1 MGILIVALLVFIS
14 LYFKF
19 LNSNRILYY
28 LFVFVCILA
37 ILGVI
42 SYSKE
47 QSPYL
52 NLSGIVGYEISK
64 FLMTFFTKFFS
75 LVILISILA
84 FPKIPNIYL
93 KKFFYSI
100 LALFLIQLPFKSPH
114 FIDEFIGFFKYP
126 IFIILGLVILYV
138 NFREFIKFPKKPK
151 EELLNKVARIQD
163 EDEKED
169 HYQLV
174 IEKKQSSNLEV
185 KEAVKPQLVYRKEL
199 LNVFKEDKDNGF
211 DEFDDLSSLIEEK
224 FLEFGIKG
232 KVVNK
237 MIGPVITR
245 YEFEPAAGIKLS
257 RIQSLSDD
265 LTLRL
270 KTADVRITPPLPNKG
285 LIGIEV
291 PNKYK
296 KVVYFKKLIES
307 EEFINSKKPLL
318 FALGVEVDGKP
329 RYEDLSKMPHLL
341 IAGTT
346 GSGKSV
352 CINSIIASLIIK
364 NTPNTLRL
372 LLIDPKMV
380 ELSLYEGIPHLLM
393 PVVKDRKYA
402 VKVLKMA
409 VAWMEYRYKLL
420 AKVGAKSLESYNAK
434 TKDHKPYIVIII
446 DEFADL
452 ILTQGKEVEGPIAR
466 LAQMARAVGIHL
478 IVATQRPSVDV
489 ITGIIKANFPVRIAF
504 KVPSKIDSRVILD
517 IVGAEKLLG
526 KGDML
531 YIPPTSSEPERLHGA
546 YISEE
551 EIVHMVHKIV
561 ADYLSQKFLEKFS
574 KTDQELVNKIVE
586 GGFVS
591 IFCRDDDIA
600 LKEKQEVVSNLIR
613 EYLRL
618 EISNE
623 QIIQVIEEI
632 RSEYYEAIDE
642 FLAYFEEGDEEDIGE
657 FSGNYDPLIKE
668 AIKLIAGRKTTSA
681 TFLQRKL
688 KIGFARAARIIDQL
702 EELGLIGPA
711 DGPKPREVRISPEKL
726 DEILRKI

>member
-1 MGILIVALLVFIS
+1 MGILVIALFISIS
-14 LYFKF
+14 LYFRF
-19 LNSNRILYY
+19 LNFNRILYY
-28 LFVFVCILA
+28 LFVFVGFLA
-37 ILGVI
+37 ILSVI
-42 SYSKE
+42 SYSE
-47 QSPYL
+47 GQSPYF
-52 NLSGIVGYEISK
+52 NFSGIVGYELSK
-64 FLMTFFTKFFS
+64 FLTTFFTKFFS
-75 LVILISILA
+75 IIILISILA
-84 FPKIPNIYL
+84 FPKIPNTYL

-100 LALFLIQLPFKSPH
+100 LALFLIQLPFKSPY
-114 FIDEFIGFFKYP
+114 FINEFIGFFKYP
-126 IFIILGLVILYV
+126 IFITLGLVILYI
-138 NFREFIKFPKKPK
+138 NFKEFIKFSKKSK
-151 EELLNKVARIQD
+151 E
-163 EDEKED
+163 ED
-169 HYQLV
+169 HYT
-174 IEKKQSSNLEV
+174 NLEI
-185 KEAVKPQLVYRKEL
+185 KEVVKPQPVYKKEL
-199 LNVFKEDKDNGF
+199 LDLFKEEKDN
-211 DEFDDLSSLIEEK
+211 EFGEFEDLSSLIEEK

-257 RIQSLSDD
+257 KIQSLSDD

-291 PNKYK
+291 PNKYRK
-296 KVVYFKKLIES
+296 IVYFKKLVEND
-307 EEFINSKKPLL
+307 EFINSKKPLL

-364 NTPNTLRL
+364 NTPDTLRL

-409 VAWMEYRYKLL
+409 VSWMEYRYKLL
-420 AKVGAKSLESYNAK
+420 SKAGVKSLESYNAK
-434 TKDHKPYIVIII
+434 TNDYKPYIVIII
-446 DEFADL
+446 DEFSDL

-504 KVPSKIDSRVILD
+504 KVPSKVDSRIILD

-531 YIPPTSSEPERLHGA
+531 YISPTSSEPQRLHGA
-546 YISEE
+546 YISED
-551 EIVHMVHKIV
+551 EIVHMVHKII
-561 ADYLSQKFLEKFS
+561 ADYLNKKFLDKFS
-574 KTDQELVNKIVE
+574 KTDEQLINKIIE
-586 GGFVS
+586 DGYVS
-591 IFCRDDDIA
+591 VFCRDDDLAIE
-600 LKEKQEVVSNLIR
+600 EKQEALSNLIKG
-613 EYLRL
+613 YLKL

-623 QIIQVIEEI
+623 QIIQIIEEI
-632 RSEYYEAIDE
+632 RSKYYEAIDE
-642 FLAYFEEGDEEDIGE
+642 FSAYVEEDKEDIE
-657 FSGNYDPLIKE
+657 DFSGNYDPLIKE
-668 AIKLIAGRKTTSA
+668 AIKLIATRKTTSA

-702 EELGLIGPA
+702 EELGLVGPA

-726 DEILRKI
+726 DEILKRI